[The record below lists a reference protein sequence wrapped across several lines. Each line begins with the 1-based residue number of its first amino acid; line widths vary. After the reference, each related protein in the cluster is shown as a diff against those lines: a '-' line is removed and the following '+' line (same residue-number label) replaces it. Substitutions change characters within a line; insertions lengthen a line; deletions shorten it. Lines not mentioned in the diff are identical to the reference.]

1 MRNYPVEE
9 NPIGS
14 AVTEILRYKQTD
26 KQTSFNIYQKDQFF
40 NYSGDFN
47 CKCHWWGYKDSDSLG
62 RDIQSLVNNDN
73 VSFLNNK
80 DTATLLKVRRMLKQG

>member
-1 MRNYPVEE
+1 M
-9 NPIGS
+9 S
-14 AVTEILRYKQTD
+14 
-26 KQTSFNIYQKDQFF
+26 
-40 NYSGDFN
+40 YSGDFN

-80 DTATLLKVRRMLKQG
+80 ETATLLKVRIMFKQIIVPIPNMKKLKSKTHKKNKTVVSDRDII